1 MEEEN
6 KKEKEGTSFSM
17 QVKEELSGVMGSAR
31 HCQLAELSA
40 LILCCGKLIDGEAL
54 SGSTE
59 KLDENENENLNKS
72 NKSCN
77 SKTLIFESENES
89 VLRKYFTFV
98 QKTFNIELMRVH
110 KGNGYAL
117 GLNAQD
123 TKTILQAV
131 KLSEGDSLEDCT
143 ADSRLLLRNC
153 CRRAFI
159 RGCFLASGSIS
170 APQKGYHFEIVT
182 VSEARALQLQ
192 QLIHSCGIEAKTVV
206 RKKYHVVYAKEGEQI
221 ADLLS
226 LMEAPKARM
235 DFENIRILKDVRNSV
250 NRKVNCEAANLNKT
264 ANASL
269 EQVRDIE
276 YISEYYGLESLP
288 ENLKQAA
295 RLRLEKP
302 DASLTELGKLMDP
315 PVSKSGVNHRFKKL
329 KALANAVREKGG
341 RL

>member
-6 KKEKEGTSFSM
+6 KKEKEGASFSM
-17 QVKEELSGVMGSAR
+17 QVKEELSYVEGTSR
-31 HCQLAELSA
+31 HCKLAELAA
-40 LILCCGKLIDGEAL
+40 LVLCCGRLVDRKKDDGY
-54 SGSTE
+54 
-59 KLDENENENLNKS
+59 KD
-72 NKSCN
+72 SCI
-77 SKTLIFESENES
+77 SKTLLFESENET

-98 QKTFNIELMRVH
+98 QKTFNIELMRVY

-117 GLNAQD
+117 ELNEQD
-123 TKTILQAV
+123 TKTVLQAIE
-131 KLSEGDSLEDCT
+131 LSEGEPLENCV

-153 CRRAFI
+153 CRRAFV

-182 VSEARALQLQ
+182 VSEKRAQQLQ
-192 QLIHSCGIEAKTVV
+192 QIIRTCGIDVKTVV

-221 ADLLS
+221 GDLLS

-235 DFENIRILKDVRNSV
+235 NFENIRILKDVRNSV

-288 ENLKQAA
+288 ENLRQAA
-295 RLRLEKP
+295 RLRLEKL
-302 DASLTELGKLMDP
+302 DASLTELGKMMDP

-329 KALANAVREKGG
+329 KALADQMREKGG

>member
-1 MEEEN
+1 MEEES

-17 QVKEELSGVMGSAR
+17 QVKEELSSVFGSAR

-40 LILCCGKLIDGEAL
+40 LILCCGRLTDVSNADKN
-54 SGSTE
+54 TE
-59 KLDENENENLNKS
+59 SFDN
-72 NKSCN
+72 
-77 SKTLIFESENES
+77 KTLLFESENES

-110 KGNGYAL
+110 KGNGYAWEM
-117 GLNAQD
+117 NAAD
-123 TKTILQAV
+123 TKEVLQAV
-131 KLSEGDSLEDCT
+131 KLGENESLEESI
-143 ADSRLLLRNC
+143 ADNRLLLRNC

-159 RGCFLASGSIS
+159 RGYFLASGSIS

-182 VSEARALQLQ
+182 ISEARALQLQ
-192 QLIHSCGIEAKTVV
+192 QIIRSCGIDAKTVV

-226 LMEAPKARM
+226 LMEAPRARM

-329 KALANAVREKGG
+329 KALADQMREQGG